1 MSLLANLIQPV
12 SKLLDKAIPDTD
24 IKRKLSHEIAMM
36 AEKSAAE
43 AVKGQLQANIEQA
56 KHPSLFVSGAR
67 PAIMWICALGLL
79 TQFFLMPIAE
89 WVTALW
95 YPAVELPNL
104 STSELTGL
112 TLSLLG
118 LSGMRS
124 WEKSKGVAREN
135 MKGKK

>member
-1 MSLLANLIQPV
+1 
-12 SKLLDKAIPDTD
+12 
-24 IKRKLSHEIAMM
+24 
-36 AEKSAAE
+36 
-43 AVKGQLQANIEQA
+43 
-56 KHPSLFVSGAR
+56 
-67 PAIMWICALGLL
+67 
-79 TQFFLMPIAE
+79 MPIAE

-95 YPAVELPNL
+95 YPTVELPNL

-135 MKGKK
+135 MKGTK